1 MSTPAQRLEKMYQGR
16 RRNTDQLAPTSTAAA
31 LPESDTIDDFDPERD
46 SIRRMRWVF
55 DRILEILPKAAEQD
69 MRYTVMKTM
78 MRESLKDLARI
89 PDRIMIP
96 MVQEIQ
102 QALDFVA
109 NGSMAELEAYLAQ
122 EEENADAG

>member
-1 MSTPAQRLEKMYQGR
+1 
-16 RRNTDQLAPTSTAAA
+16 
-31 LPESDTIDDFDPERD
+31 
-46 SIRRMRWVF
+46 MRWVF